1 MYGQFNAP
9 ITLSARPAMA
19 LFWMVFA
26 PTVFAYAL
34 GLIGNLLT
42 GGWLGEALA
51 TGAPASQRW
60 LIFCV
65 IQACLFAALTLW
77 SERIGA
83 GPLGAPLA
91 SGADWVAIGAL
102 TGPLVLMLTS
112 GLVQFFLA
120 GDYPNWPYREAFDT
134 SLVDRAALGP
144 AMIVFV
150 VLLAPMIEEVT
161 YRGIGMGCLLARGW
175 SPLAAVVLTSALF
188 TALHFQYVLPAL
200 VPIFL
205 IGLYLGA
212 LRILSGGI
220 AAPIAA
226 HISANAVSLLAFSMS
241 APPA

>member
-1 MYGQFNAP
+1 MYGPFNAP
-9 ITLSARPAMA
+9 MTLASRPAMA

-26 PTVFAYAL
+26 PTVFMLGL
-34 GLIGNLLT
+34 GLIGNSLS
-42 GGWLGEALA
+42 GGWLSDTLQPGMPA
-51 TGAPASQRW
+51 APRW

-65 IQACLFAALTLW
+65 IQASLFAALTLW
-77 SERIGA
+77 SDRVGA
-83 GPLGAPLA
+83 GPLGGPLA
-91 SGADWVAIGAL
+91 ASADWVAIGAL
-102 TGPLVLMLTS
+102 TGPLVLLLTS
-112 GLVQFFLA
+112 GLAASFFA
-120 GDYPNWPYREAFDT
+120 DSHPYWPYREAFDV
-134 SLVDRAALGP
+134 SLVERAAFGP
-144 AMIVFV
+144 AML
-150 VLLAPMIEEVT
+150 VLVILVAPLLEEVT
-161 YRGIGMGCLLARGW
+161 FRGVGMGCLLARGW

>member
-1 MYGQFNAP
+1 MA
-9 ITLSARPAMA
+9 LSARPFMA

-26 PTVFAYAL
+26 PTVFAYGL
-34 GLIGNLLT
+34 GLLGNLLT

-51 TGAPASQRW
+51 TGSPASQRW

-65 IQACLFAALTLW
+65 IQAALFVALTLW

-91 SGADWVAIGAL
+91 SGADWIAIGAL
-102 TGPLVLMLTS
+102 TGPLVLL
-112 GLVQFFLA
+112 LA
-120 GDYPNWPYREAFDT
+120 GGLTQFLFVEDYPNWPYREAFDT

-144 AMIVFV
+144 AMIVFA
-150 VLLAPMIEEVT
+150 VLLAPFIEEVT

-175 SPLAAVVLTSALF
+175 SPLASVLLTSALF

-200 VPIFL
+200 IPIFL

-220 AAPIAA
+220 AAPISA
-226 HISANAVSLLAFSMS
+226 HISANGVSLLAFAMA